1 MKKISEVAKLFQIT
15 TRTIRYYEEIG
26 LLKPKRSSANERLFP
41 KSELV
46 KLKLVARGKR
56 YGFSLEEIKE
66 MILLFDKDRTG
77 KKQLERSIQYGKERI
92 ADVDRQIDELLQ
104 IKQELE
110 ELLALFTEKLENME
124 GEIQDE

>member
-1 MKKISEVAKLFQIT
+1 MKKISEVAKMFQMT
-15 TRTIRYYEEIG
+15 PRTIRYYEEIG
-26 LLKPKRSSANERLFP
+26 ILSPLRSSTNIRLYPKR
-41 KSELV
+41 ELV
-46 KLKLVARGKR
+46 KLRLIDRGKR

>member
-1 MKKISEVAKLFQIT
+1 VKKISEVAKMFQMT
-15 TRTIRYYEEIG
+15 PRTIRYYEEIG
-26 LLKPKRSSANERLFP
+26 ILSPLRSSTNIRLYPKR
-41 KSELV
+41 ELV
-46 KLKLVARGKR
+46 KLRLIDRGKR
-56 YGFSLEEIKE
+56 YGFSWEEIKE

>member
-1 MKKISEVAKLFQIT
+1 VKKISEVAKMFQMT
-15 TRTIRYYEEIG
+15 PRTIRYYEEIG
-26 LLKPKRSSANERLFP
+26 ILSPLRSSTNIRLYPKR
-41 KSELV
+41 ELV
-46 KLKLVARGKR
+46 KLRLIDRGKR